1 MDITH
6 PTTNVTTFII
16 LLFRHFGQ
24 LGNIIFFICSA
35 WFLTNHTKTNYEKI
49 LYMLGDIFVVSVLWL
64 VPMLV
69 IFRSEVGIKDIIIS
83 LLPTFFGNNWYL
95 TTYIIFCFI
104 YPILNA
110 FIEKINQRTHL
121 LLTLISFSV
130 FILLGT
136 FYGIYGINTFL
147 IWSSIYISISYI
159 QKYHKHVTDC
169 KKINVIL
176 MLVGVL
182 GFIITLFAINII
194 GLKIDAVGNKIMHL
208 NSASNIFFWII
219 AYSSLNL
226 FRGIKWHSK
235 VINYLSS
242 LSLLI
247 YVIHENILFRSKI
260 RPLIW
265 NVINTYF
272 GGDNVLI
279 WIGIYVL
286 ALFLASYVVA
296 IIYDISLR
304 KLIRKITDYLYR
316 GFVALFHKF
325 EKLIIKEV

>member
-1 MDITH
+1 M
-6 PTTNVTTFII
+6 
-16 LLFRHFGQ
+16 
-24 LGNIIFFICSA
+24 
-35 WFLTNHTKTNYEKI
+35 
-49 LYMLGDIFVVSVLWL
+49 
-64 VPMLV
+64 
-69 IFRSEVGIKDIIIS
+69 
-83 LLPTFFGNNWYL
+83 
-95 TTYIIFCFI
+95 
-104 YPILNA
+104 
-110 FIEKINQRTHL
+110 
-121 LLTLISFSV
+121 
-130 FILLGT
+130 
-136 FYGIYGINTFL
+136 
-147 IWSSIYISISYI
+147 
-159 QKYHKHVTDC
+159 
-169 KKINVIL
+169 
-176 MLVGVL
+176 
-182 GFIITLFAINII
+182 FAINII

-208 NSASNIFFWII
+208 NNTSNIFFWII

-296 IIYDISLR
+296 IIYDIFLR